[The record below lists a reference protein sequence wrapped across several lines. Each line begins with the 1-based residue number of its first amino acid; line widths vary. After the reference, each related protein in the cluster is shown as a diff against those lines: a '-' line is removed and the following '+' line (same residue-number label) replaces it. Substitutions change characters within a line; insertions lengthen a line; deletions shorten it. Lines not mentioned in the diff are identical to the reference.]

1 MFKNLTIYRIS
12 ESWQAELEQ
21 LEEALS
27 KQQFEEC
34 APTQERSVGWIPPR
48 GEEHGAMV
56 ESVNGQWVM
65 HQLFEAKILPGDVLK
80 RAVQEKISQIEAREG
95 RKPGKKEKQE
105 IKDECRYDLL
115 PKAFTKRGGLWVW
128 IDPKAKMLVLD
139 TSSQSSADEVVTMLV
154 EASPGFAVSLIDTQT
169 SPQAAMANWLH
180 THDAP
185 AGFSIERECEL
196 KSSDESK
203 AVVRYNRHSLDIDEI
218 REHINQGKMPT
229 KLSMTWEDRVSFI
242 LTDGLQ
248 LKKVTLLDVAMED
261 QAQDDAGFDADIA
274 IVTGEFC
281 QLIPDVIEALGGG
294 GILHLLNHVSRELA
308 SML

>member
-12 ESWQAELEQ
+12 DSWHADLEQ

-27 KQQFEEC
+27 KQQFEAC

-48 GEEHGAMV
+48 GEEHGALV
-56 ESVNGQWVM
+56 EAVNGQWVM

-185 AGFSIERECEL
+185 TGFSIERECEL

-229 KLSMTWEDRVSFI
+229 KLSMTWDDRVSFV

-248 LKKVTLLDVAMED
+248 LKKVTLLDVVMED
-261 QAQDDAGFDADIA
+261 QGQDDAGFDADIA
-274 IVTGEFC
+274 IVTGEFS
-281 QLIPDVIEALGGG
+281 QLIPDVIEALGGEG
-294 GILHLLNHVSRELA
+294 RS
-308 SML
+308 SQ

>member
-12 ESWQAELEQ
+12 DSWHADLEQ

-27 KQQFEEC
+27 KQQFEAC

-48 GEEHGAMV
+48 GEEHGALV
-56 ESVNGQWVM
+56 EAVNGQWVM

-80 RAVQEKISQIEAREG
+80 RAVQEKIAQIEAREG
-95 RKPGKKEKQE
+95 RKPGKNEKQE

-185 AGFSIERECEL
+185 TGFSIERECEL

-229 KLSMTWEDRVSFI
+229 KLSMTWDDRVSFV

-248 LKKVTLLDVAMED
+248 LKKVTLLDVVMED

-274 IVTGEFC
+274 IVTGEFS
-281 QLIPDVIEALGGG
+281 QLIPDVIEALGGEG
-294 GILHLLNHVSRELA
+294 RS
-308 SML
+308 SQ

>member
-274 IVTGEFC
+274 IVTGEFS
-281 QLIPDVIEALGGG
+281 QLIPDVIEALGGEG
-294 GILHLLNHVSRELA
+294 RS
-308 SML
+308 SQ

>member
-12 ESWQAELEQ
+12 DSWHADLEQ

-34 APTQERSVGWIPPR
+34 APSQERSVGWIPPR
-48 GEEHGAMV
+48 GEEHGALV

-65 HQLFEAKILPGDVLK
+65 HQLSEAKILPGDVLK
-80 RAVQEKISQIEAREG
+80 RAVQEKIAQIEAREG

-229 KLSMTWEDRVSFI
+229 KLSMTWDDRVSFV

-248 LKKVTLLDVAMED
+248 LKKVTLLDVVMED
-261 QAQDDAGFDADIA
+261 QAQDDSGFDADIA
-274 IVTGEFC
+274 IVTGEFS
-281 QLIPDVIEALGGG
+281 QLIPDVIEALGGEG
-294 GILHLLNHVSRELA
+294 RS
-308 SML
+308 SQ

>member
-12 ESWQAELEQ
+12 DSWHADLEQ

-27 KQQFEEC
+27 KQQFEAC

-48 GEEHGAMV
+48 GEEHGALV
-56 ESVNGQWVM
+56 EAVNGQWVM

-229 KLSMTWEDRVSFI
+229 KLSMTWDDRVSFV

-248 LKKVTLLDVAMED
+248 LKKVALLDVVMEE

-274 IVTGEFC
+274 IVTGEFS
-281 QLIPDVIEALGGG
+281 QLIPDVIEALGGEG
-294 GILHLLNHVSRELA
+294 RS
-308 SML
+308 SQ

>member
-12 ESWQAELEQ
+12 ESWQADLEQ

-65 HQLFEAKILPGDVLK
+65 HQLFEAKILPGDVLM
-80 RAVQEKISQIEAREG
+80 RAVQEKITQIEAREG

-128 IDPKAKMLVLD
+128 IDPKAKMLILD
-139 TSSQSSADEVVTMLV
+139 TSSQSSADEIVTMLV

-169 SPQAAMANWLH
+169 SPQAAMALWLH

-229 KLSMTWEDRVSFI
+229 KLSMTWDDRVSFV
-242 LTDGLQ
+242 LTDSLQ
-248 LKKVTLLDVAMED
+248 LKKVTLLDVVMED

-274 IVTGEFC
+274 IVTGEFS
-281 QLIPDVIEALGGG
+281 QLIPDLIAALGGEG
-294 GILHLLNHVSRELA
+294 RS
-308 SML
+308 SQ

>member
-229 KLSMTWEDRVSFI
+229 KLSMTWDDRVSFV

-248 LKKVTLLDVAMED
+248 LKKVTLLDVVMED
-261 QAQDDAGFDADIA
+261 QAQDDSGFDADIA
-274 IVTGEFC
+274 IVTGEFS
-281 QLIPDVIEALGGG
+281 QLIPDVIEALGGEG
-294 GILHLLNHVSRELA
+294 RS
-308 SML
+308 SQ